1 MISQKIKRLR
11 VKKKLTQEKLAYFSG
26 ISHNTIVKIEN
37 DATKNPTVK
46 TLSHIAKAL
55 GVSLD
60 KLITGKPNEL

>member
-11 VKKKLTQEKLAYFSG
+11 IKKKLTQEELAYLSS

-55 GVSLD
+55 GVSVER
-60 KLITGKPNEL
+60 LITGKLNEL